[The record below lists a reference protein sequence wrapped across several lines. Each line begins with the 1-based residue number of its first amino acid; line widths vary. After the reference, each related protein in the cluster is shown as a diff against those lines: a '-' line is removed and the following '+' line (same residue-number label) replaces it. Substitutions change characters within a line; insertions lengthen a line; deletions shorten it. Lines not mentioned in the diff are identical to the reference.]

1 MELEAAKMIG
11 AGLAEIALAGAGVGI
26 WLIFG
31 NYLSGAM
38 RNPSAAQKQFP
49 NLLLG
54 FALAEAQYLNE
65 YPTFFED
72 DEVIPGGVPQPAVIV
87 TENEGIPEAP
97 AWTSRYLI
105 PTSIAIATIVVL
117 GNIIQ
122 YFRKVVK
129 KRYRVVE

>member
-1 MELEAAKMIG
+1 MVEQLTRNEQVEGSIPS
-11 AGLAEIALAGAGVGI
+11 
-26 WLIFG
+26 FG
-31 NYLSGAM
+31 SIKSRYSYPQMYM
-38 RNPSAAQKQFP
+38 RKI
-49 NLLLG
+49 LLLGVLVIATLLTQG

-72 DEVIPGGVPQPAVIV
+72 DEVIPEGVPQPAVIV
-87 TENEGIPEAP
+87 TENEGIPEDP
-97 AWTSRYLI
+97 AWTYRYLI

>member
-1 MELEAAKMIG
+1 MVEQLTRNEQVEGSIPS
-11 AGLAEIALAGAGVGI
+11 
-26 WLIFG
+26 FG
-31 NYLSGAM
+31 SIKSRYSYPQMYM
-38 RNPSAAQKQFP
+38 RKI
-49 NLLLG
+49 LLLGVFVIATLLTQG

-72 DEVIPGGVPQPAVIV
+72 DEVIPEGVPQPAVIV
-87 TENEGIPEAP
+87 TENEGIPEDP
-97 AWTSRYLI
+97 AWTYRYLI
-105 PTSIAIATIVVL
+105 PTSIAIASIVVL

>member
-1 MELEAAKMIG
+1 M
-11 AGLAEIALAGAGVGI
+11 
-26 WLIFG
+26 
-31 NYLSGAM
+31 YM
-38 RNPSAAQKQFP
+38 RKI
-49 NLLLG
+49 LLLGVFVIATLLTQG

-72 DEVIPGGVPQPAVIV
+72 DEVIPEGVPQPAVIV
-87 TENEGIPEAP
+87 TENEGIPEDP
-97 AWTSRYLI
+97 AWTYRYLI

>member
-1 MELEAAKMIG
+1 MVEQLTRNEQVEGSIPSFGSIKSRYSYPQMYMRKFFLLG
-11 AGLAEIALAGAGVGI
+11 VFVIAT
-26 WLIFG
+26 
-31 NYLSGAM
+31 
-38 RNPSAAQKQFP
+38 
-49 NLLLG
+49 LLTQG
-54 FALAEAQYLNE
+54 FALAEAKHLNE

-72 DEVIPGGVPQPAVIV
+72 DEVIPEGVPQPAVIV
-87 TENEGIPEAP
+87 TENEGIPEDP
-97 AWTSRYLI
+97 AWTYRYLI

>member
-1 MELEAAKMIG
+1 MVEQLTRNEQVEGSIPS
-11 AGLAEIALAGAGVGI
+11 
-26 WLIFG
+26 FG
-31 NYLSGAM
+31 SIKSRYSYPQMYM
-38 RNPSAAQKQFP
+38 RKI
-49 NLLLG
+49 LLLGVFVIATLLTQG
-54 FALAEAQYLNE
+54 FALAEVQYLNE

-72 DEVIPGGVPQPAVIV
+72 DEVIPEGVPQPAVIV
-87 TENEGIPEAP
+87 TENEGIPEDP
-97 AWTSRYLI
+97 AWTYRYLI

>member
-1 MELEAAKMIG
+1 MVEQLTRNEQVEGSIPS
-11 AGLAEIALAGAGVGI
+11 
-26 WLIFG
+26 FG
-31 NYLSGAM
+31 SIKSRYSYPQMYM
-38 RNPSAAQKQFP
+38 RKI
-49 NLLLG
+49 LLLGVFVIATLLTQG

-72 DEVIPGGVPQPAVIV
+72 DEVIPEGVPQPAVIV
-87 TENEGIPEAP
+87 TENEGIPEDP
-97 AWTSRYLI
+97 AWTYRYLI

>member
-1 MELEAAKMIG
+1 MRKFFLLG
-11 AGLAEIALAGAGVGI
+11 VFVIAT
-26 WLIFG
+26 
-31 NYLSGAM
+31 
-38 RNPSAAQKQFP
+38 
-49 NLLLG
+49 LLTQG
-54 FALAEAQYLNE
+54 FALAEAKHLNE

-72 DEVIPGGVPQPAVIV
+72 DEVIPEGVPQPAVIV
-87 TENEGIPEAP
+87 TENEGIPEDP
-97 AWTSRYLI
+97 AWTYRYLI

>member
-1 MELEAAKMIG
+1 MVEQLTRNEQ
-11 AGLAEIALAGAGVGI
+11 AEGSIPS
-26 WLIFG
+26 FG
-31 NYLSGAM
+31 SIKSRYSYPQMYM
-38 RNPSAAQKQFP
+38 RKI
-49 NLLLG
+49 LLLGVFVIATLLTQG

-72 DEVIPGGVPQPAVIV
+72 DEVIPEGVPQPAVIV
-87 TENEGIPEAP
+87 TENEGIPEDP
-97 AWTSRYLI
+97 AWTYRYLI

>member
-1 MELEAAKMIG
+1 MVEQLTRNEQVEGSIPS
-11 AGLAEIALAGAGVGI
+11 
-26 WLIFG
+26 FG
-31 NYLSGAM
+31 SIKSRYSYPQMYM
-38 RNPSAAQKQFP
+38 RKI
-49 NLLLG
+49 LLLGVFVIATLLTQG
-54 FALAEAQYLNE
+54 FALAEAKHLNE

-72 DEVIPGGVPQPAVIV
+72 DEVIPEGVPQPAVIV
-87 TENEGIPEAP
+87 TENEGIPEDP
-97 AWTSRYLI
+97 AWTYRYLI